1 MILRAKFLKYS
12 TLFLLWSALSL
23 PSANWHAADPYIDRF
38 SYQEPGEYHRGTPWV
53 DDSSRYT
60 DPRQPAYGTVGIDA
74 RGMATFTPNPD
85 YDPPLMDD
93 RSCPS
98 IRAAQ
103 IDGYTS
109 YPFMAAPL
117 APDPTFNGHY
127 RFIYAEDTPT
137 SAGALPHAL
146 AATPAA
152 LPSAAFK
159 KPKKPH
165 HHFSVGK
172 TLSRT
177 FHSVKRLLTRKI
189 PHKKKDTTNTKKQ
202 SK

>member
-1 MILRAKFLKYS
+1 MILSAKFLKYY
-12 TLFLLWSALSL
+12 TPLLLWSSLSL
-23 PSANWHAADPYIDRF
+23 YSASWCEADPYLDKF
-38 SYQEPGEYHRGTPWV
+38 FYQLAPGGYHRGTPWV
-53 DDSSRYT
+53 DASARYT
-60 DPRQPAYGTVGIDA
+60 DPRPPAYGTVGTDA
-74 RGMATFTPNPD
+74 CGMATFTPNPD

-93 RSCPS
+93 QSCRS

-127 RFIYAEDTPT
+127 RFIYAEETPT
-137 SAGALPHAL
+137 SAGALPCAL

-165 HHFSVGK
+165 YHFSMSK
-172 TLSRT
+172 TLSRA
-177 FHSVKRLLTRKI
+177 FHSVGCWLERSLTRKRHI
-189 PHKKKDTTNTKKQ
+189 TNTKKQ